1 MSILSWQNYHFFFT
15 FFQAAE
21 PCPRPIHVLRRP
33 KGLQFVSLIG
43 GREIYIYIYIF
54 FFFFFRG
61 ANKNGGTDRMR
72 VGHAREERYAHG
84 AEATTLEL
92 ALVFSYAR
100 QPSSSRLSLIMRRTS
115 LKEKKKQNK
124 KCSTRFNLSC
134 TIAAIRVKKQ
144 CHDAFYH
151 LWIIKPVLQQIVLW
165 QVVEMCCRKLR

>member
-1 MSILSWQNYHFFFT
+1 MSILPWQNYHFFFS

-43 GREIYIYIYIF
+43 GREIYIYI
-54 FFFFFRG
+54 FFFFRG

-100 QPSSSRLSLIMRRTS
+100 ELSSSRLSLIMRRTS
-115 LKEKKKQNK
+115 LKEKKNK
-124 KCSTRFNLSC
+124 TKNVQPGSTCLALLLQYELKSSVTTRFTNYESSNLSC
-134 TIAAIRVKKQ
+134 NKSCCGR
-144 CHDAFYH
+144 
-151 LWIIKPVLQQIVLW
+151 LWKFVAGS
-165 QVVEMCCRKLR
+165 

>member
-1 MSILSWQNYHFFFT
+1 
-15 FFQAAE
+15 
-21 PCPRPIHVLRRP
+21 
-33 KGLQFVSLIG
+33 
-43 GREIYIYIYIF
+43 
-54 FFFFFRG
+54 
-61 ANKNGGTDRMR
+61 MR

-100 QPSSSRLSLIMRRTS
+100 ELSRVSLIMRRTS
-115 LKEKKKQNK
+115 LKEKNKTNK

-151 LWIIKPVLQQIVLW
+151 L
-165 QVVEMCCRKLR
+165 

>member
-1 MSILSWQNYHFFFT
+1 
-15 FFQAAE
+15 
-21 PCPRPIHVLRRP
+21 
-33 KGLQFVSLIG
+33 
-43 GREIYIYIYIF
+43 
-54 FFFFFRG
+54 
-61 ANKNGGTDRMR
+61 MR

-115 LKEKKKQNK
+115 LKEKKKQK

-151 LWIIKPVLQQIVLW
+151 L
-165 QVVEMCCRKLR
+165 